1 LKLEFVRNRDKWWNP
16 LDAVDKLEIGLKI
29 TNNISFDKIASVIKW
44 FTKKRKSKDDSYYNH
59 SMEEQAFR
67 DKKSFIVY
75 GHTHHSE
82 VVPLDVQDNKDQIY
96 INSGTWRTVFEMA
109 KSDTKVPRFV
119 DYKVMT
125 YLTFFKEDERG
136 GKKFEVW
143 SGNLG

>member
-1 LKLEFVRNRDKWWNP
+1 
-16 LDAVDKLEIGLKI
+16 
-29 TNNISFDKIASVIKW
+29 
-44 FTKKRKSKDDSYYNH
+44 
-59 SMEEQAFR
+59 
-67 DKKSFIVY
+67 
-75 GHTHHSE
+75 
-82 VVPLDVQDNKDQIY
+82 
-96 INSGTWRTVFEMA
+96 MA